1 MTVKIFINRA
11 ITKSLTQELTILL
24 HRMRSACLIQPGY
37 ISGQTLKRI
46 DRPGESLVVSTWN
59 SIEDWERWYN
69 SSERKEIQLEID
81 ALLGEETTYAV
92 YS

>member
-1 MTVKIFINRA
+1 MTVRIFINRA
-11 ITKSLTQELTILL
+11 ITKSSVEELTALL

-46 DRPGESLVVSTWN
+46 DKPGESLVVSSWN
-59 SIEDWERWYN
+59 SIEDWENWYD
-69 SSERKEIQLEID
+69 SPQRKEIQLEID
-81 ALLGEETTYAV
+81 ALLGEETTYAI

>member
-1 MTVKIFINRA
+1 MTVKVFINRA
-11 ITKSLTQELTILL
+11 ITKSLTQELTTLL
-24 HRMRSACLIQPGY
+24 HKMRSACLIQPGY
-37 ISGQTLKRI
+37 ISGQTLKRL